1 MKNNKNIRKLKFDI
15 SVRPAKETVP
25 ESGNTMYHEDQ
36 YCCTTPTSP
45 SPPPLASR
53 PPAHNEL
60 IVLVYGRIATASST
74 YKNITN

>member
-15 SVRPAKETVP
+15 SVRPSKEAVP
-25 ESGNTMYHEDQ
+25 E
-36 YCCTTPTSP
+36 
-45 SPPPLASR
+45 
-53 PPAHNEL
+53 

>member
-1 MKNNKNIRKLKFDI
+1 MKNNKLKFDI
-15 SVRPAKETVP
+15 SVRPAKEAVP
-25 ESGNTMYHEDQ
+25 ESGNTMYHEERSVL
-36 YCCTTPTSP
+36 PRP
-45 SPPPLASR
+45 PIHPPPLASR